1 MGKKKSS
8 GIKYKNEEEA
18 YNDLM
23 RLINVWKKNGTTY
36 YHRSSYL
43 KSLKTQ
49 FRSARICEIIFSNDR
64 IFDLNKEIPY
74 VPLDIMT
81 EDTIIKLIY
90 DFPGLICPVDRL
102 DRIKDVYIPEEK
114 LTLPVCVA
122 FELGKR
128 RYEKISALQ
137 WGGLSGVKYP
147 YPEKALKYRN
157 TLIAIA
163 DEIEEVFGNNFF
175 ELSFS
180 FKDDK
185 EKTAFTQRIVDLI
198 KEKSNID
205 SLQPDERY
213 EPKYRH
219 YDYKLDKKLLIL
231 VSGYADSGK
240 TTFSHYLASVIRS
253 SMCFDSDQLL
263 EKNLL
268 LLSLSEIVN
277 PQKNVVI
284 FSDLDAFTFFSSQEI
299 NEAMGDANVLKVY
312 IKPSSIKRMLQHS
325 KYRQRS

>member
-8 GIKYKNEEEA
+8 GIKYKSEEEA

-23 RLINVWKKNGTTY
+23 RLIEVWKKNGTSSDS
-36 YHRSSYL
+36 RSSYL
-43 KSLKTQ
+43 KSLKKE
-49 FRSARICEIIFSNDR
+49 FRSARICELIFSNR
-64 IFDLNKEIPY
+64 IIFDLNKEIPY

-81 EDTIIKLIY
+81 EDTLIKLIY
-90 DFPGLICPVDRL
+90 DFPGLICPVDRM
-102 DRIKDVYIPEEK
+102 DRIKKIYIPEEK

-128 RYEKISALQ
+128 RYEKLSALQ
-137 WGGLSGVKYP
+137 WDGVYGEKYP

-157 TLIAIA
+157 TLVSIA
-163 DEIEEVFGNNFF
+163 DEIEELFGNNFF

-185 EKTAFTQRIVDLI
+185 EKSAFAQKIVYLI

-205 SLQPDERY
+205 SIQTDERY
-213 EPKYRH
+213 ELKYRH
-219 YDYKLDKKLLIL
+219 YAYQLDNKLLIL

-240 TTFSHYLASVIRS
+240 TTFSHYLASTIDDA
-253 SMCFDSDQLL
+253 MCFDSDQLL
-263 EKNLL
+263 EMGLLTSNLSQL
-268 LLSLSEIVN
+268 VK
-277 PQKNVVI
+277 PGANVVI
-284 FSDLDAFTFFSSQEI
+284 FSDLDAFNFFRPEEI
-299 NEAMGDANVLKVY
+299 NDVMGTTNILKVY
-312 IKPSSIKRMLQHS
+312 IKPSSIKRMLHNS

>member
-1 MGKKKSS
+1 
-8 GIKYKNEEEA
+8 
-18 YNDLM
+18 M
-23 RLINVWKKNGTTY
+23 RLIEVWKKNGTTSY
-36 YHRSSYL
+36 NRSSYL
-43 KSLKTQ
+43 KTLKRE
-49 FRSARICEIIFSNDR
+49 FRSARICELIFSNDL
-64 IFDLNKEIPY
+64 IFDFNKEMPY

-81 EDTIIKLIY
+81 EDNLIKLIY
-90 DFPGLICPVDRL
+90 DSPGLICPVDRM

-128 RYEKISALQ
+128 RYEKLSAII
-137 WGGLSGVKYP
+137 WKDGLSGEKYP
-147 YPEKALKYRN
+147 YPEKALKYRK

-163 DEIEEVFGNNFF
+163 DEIEDLFGNNFF
-175 ELSFS
+175 KLSFS

-185 EKTAFTQRIVDLI
+185 EKSKFTQKIVDLI

-213 EPKYRH
+213 EPKYLH
-219 YDYKLDKKLLIL
+219 YEYKLNKKLLIL

-240 TTFSHYLASVIRS
+240 TTFSQYLAETIGS

-263 EKNLL
+263 EENINAK
-268 LLSLSEIVN
+268 LSQLVRLDR
-277 PQKNVVI
+277 NVVV
-284 FSDLDAFTFFSSQEI
+284 FSDLDAFTFFTPEDI
-299 NEAMGDANVLKVY
+299 NNAMGNANILKVY